1 MLGEK
6 TQINTTSP
14 FRAQTLERGFWS
26 PKEINRGLFNAIVL
40 KAAVSRFVDHTVPV
54 RGDALRPSPLA
65 K

>member
-6 TQINTTSP
+6 TQTNTTSP
-14 FRAQTLERGFWS
+14 FRAQTLERGIWS

-40 KAAVSRFVDHTVPV
+40 KAVSRFVDHTVLV